1 MMQGIPMHSNFIKN
15 ASMVKSDPQSKIQA
29 GILRGTLNEFQKT
42 SVDGL
47 LKGGMPEHSS
57 SPSGHKPNIHSS
69 GKAPATQLVDGMM
82 PYQGSSKGQ
91 GKKSKK

>member
-57 SPSGHKPNIHSS
+57 SHSGHKPNIHSS